1 MNRNICVY
9 CSSSNAV
16 DEKYF
21 IVARKLGETIAKNGD
36 HLIYG
41 GANLGLMGEIAKT
54 VKANG
59 GKVLGVL
66 PRSLHERKLAFHE
79 ADELIITETMRERK
93 EIMDQRADAFIALP
107 GGFGTL
113 EELIEIITLKQL
125 NYHKKPVII
134 LNVDGFYQKLYELF
148 EVYFAN
154 KFANPDYENLYTFQ
168 TDVNG
173 TFNYIDNYVVPP
185 ISNKWFY

>member
-21 IVARKLGETIAKNGD
+21 IVARQLGEIIAKNGD

-41 GANLGLMGEIAKT
+41 GANLGLMGEVAKT

-66 PRSLHERKLAFHE
+66 PRSLHERDLAFQD
-79 ADELIITETMRERK
+79 ADEIIITETMRERK
-93 EIMDQRADAFIALP
+93 EIMDQRADVFIALP

-134 LNVDGFYQKLYELF
+134 LNVDGFYQKLHELF
-148 EVYFAN
+148 EVYFLN
-154 KFANPDYENLYTFQ
+154 KFANPDYEYLYTFQ
-168 TDVNG
+168 TDVAG
-173 TFNYIDNYVVPP
+173 TFDYIDNYVIPP